1 MFKTLKSNTKNQMM
15 NRQKHLQEGKADLQV
30 KTLAKAMI
38 FMIYPH
44 VQHVLQEGVHIAKVP
59 VK

>member
-1 MFKTLKSNTKNQMM
+1 M
-15 NRQKHLQEGKADLQV
+15 NSLKHLQEGEADLQV

-38 FMIYPH
+38 FMIYPR

>member
-1 MFKTLKSNTKNQMM
+1 M
-15 NRQKHLQEGKADLQV
+15 NGLKHLQEGEADLQV